1 MRRLHK
7 KKFSHLRHKHPR
19 SVSKTRTK
27 GSMQG
32 KDKQSFLL
40 KSMYRLGKLSGLSK
54 YHEERETH
62 ILHKTRRLREWAV
75 KAQQKDCLI
84 LGKASIHSSTPTCYQ
99 RRANMQ
105 MCSTKSKPMPQADCG
120 HQSTHLHLCR
130 L

>member
-19 SVSKTRTK
+19 TVSKTRTK

-40 KSMYRLGKLSGLSK
+40 KSMYRLGKLSGPSK
-54 YHEERETH
+54 YHEEERDTH
-62 ILHKTRRLREWAV
+62 PSQNQEAREWAV

-84 LGKASIHSSTPTCYQ
+84 PGKASMLPEMSQDADVFNKIKAKASS
-99 RRANMQ
+99 
-105 MCSTKSKPMPQADCG
+105 
-120 HQSTHLHLCR
+120 
-130 L
+130 